1 MVRVYLQEI
10 AQFPLLTAEQEIA
23 YATQVQLLIA
33 IEQHELTLGR
43 SNVRFVDD

>member
-23 YATQVQLLIA
+23 YATQVGLT
-33 IEQHELTLGR
+33 HCTNELCCVST
-43 SNVRFVDD
+43 